1 MPPDDLKPGDLVII
15 RDADVVESFTMRE
28 ARDDEI
34 LYGVLIEMLEEDTVN
49 PKDDVWVVLVEN
61 QLWKMLR
68 FEFEPVRHPRGE

>member
-1 MPPDDLKPGDLVII
+1 MPSDDLKPGDLVII
-15 RDADVVESFTMRE
+15 RDSDVVESFTLRE

-34 LYGVLIEMLEEDTVN
+34 LYGVLINLAEEDTVN

-68 FEFEPVRHPRGE
+68 FEFEPVRHTRGE